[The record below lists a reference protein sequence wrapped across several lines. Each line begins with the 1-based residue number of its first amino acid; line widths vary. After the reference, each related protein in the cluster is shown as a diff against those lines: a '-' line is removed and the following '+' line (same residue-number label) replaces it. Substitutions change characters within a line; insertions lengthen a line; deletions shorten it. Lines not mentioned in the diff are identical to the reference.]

1 MQRIFL
7 CLACLWLMPLTAWGQ
22 SPQDI
27 AKAINEQWIRLHDAS
42 DVAGLTDL
50 YAADAILCPPQTSAP
65 IIGHDLIRA
74 LFERMLR
81 NPGRALAIQLTEA
94 RQLSDSM
101 IIQTGTWQEKIDS
114 GPQGGLY
121 VGVLTKQG
129 DRWKFTADTWNINP

>member
-27 AKAINEQWIRLHDAS
+27 AKAMNEQWIRLHDAS

-50 YAADAILCPPQTSAP
+50 YAVDAILCPPQTSAP

-74 LFERMLR
+74 FFERMLHH
-81 NPGRALAIQLTEA
+81 PGKALAIQLTEA

-129 DRWKFTADTWNINP
+129 ERWKFTADTWNINP